1 MATIASFSTTAAAW
15 QSFYILVGTAAAT
28 LVGLMFVALAFGA
41 GRVGTTLSSARAF
54 ADPTF
59 MHFSQVLVTSAVAV
73 FPTMEATSFGIV
85 LIAIAALRLMLMVRV
100 FRGMMTAQR
109 AHGDLELSDWVIGL
123 ALPVA
128 GFATLVLIG
137 AGFVAG
143 YGVSFTA
150 LATLTLLTLLLGMYG
165 AWELMVWMAVT
176 RRGAAAS
183 ADRD

>member
-1 MATIASFSTTAAAW
+1 MASIASFSTTAGAW

-54 ADPTF
+54 ADPMFT
-59 MHFSQVLVTSAVAV
+59 HFSQVLVTSAVVV
-73 FPTMEATSFGIV
+73 FPTMEATPFGIV
-85 LIAIAALRLMLMVRV
+85 VIVIAALRLMLMVRV

-109 AHGDLELSDWVIGL
+109 AHADLELSDWVIGL
-123 ALPVA
+123 VLPVA
-128 GFATLVLIG
+128 VFAMLVLIG

-143 YGVSFTA
+143 YVTSFTA
-150 LATLTLLTLLLGMYG
+150 LAVVTLLTLLLGMYG

-176 RRGAAAS
+176 RREPAAG
-183 ADRD
+183 RD